1 MSKFPFNTTGY
12 TPLKPFGSKMGD
24 RKINENNSPDLNYSF
39 IAFDASSELRSAD
52 LNEMQENTDYMARL
66 GLTSSV
72 SPSNM
77 FNILKTSAYKI
88 FNDYKEQG
96 LNMNEA
102 MKEIEDFIDFAGFIK
117 VGPSSINKQGVKVQ
131 KDLKS
136 YITNEI
142 LTLKKDLYK
151 DVNDANKQ
159 EKDFAEQAELA
170 DIDSRLD

>member
-1 MSKFPFNTTGY
+1 
-12 TPLKPFGSKMGD
+12 
-24 RKINENNSPDLNYSF
+24 
-39 IAFDASSELRSAD
+39 
-52 LNEMQENTDYMARL
+52 
-66 GLTSSV
+66 
-72 SPSNM
+72 
-77 FNILKTSAYKI
+77 
-88 FNDYKEQG
+88 
-96 LNMNEA
+96 MNEA
-102 MKEIEDFIDFAGFIK
+102 MKEIEDFIEFAGFIK

-170 DIDSRLD
+170 DINNRLDELDYETISLDVIR

>member
-1 MSKFPFNTTGY
+1 
-12 TPLKPFGSKMGD
+12 
-24 RKINENNSPDLNYSF
+24 
-39 IAFDASSELRSAD
+39 
-52 LNEMQENTDYMARL
+52 
-66 GLTSSV
+66 
-72 SPSNM
+72 M

-142 LTLKKDLYK
+142 LTLKKD
-151 DVNDANKQ
+151 
-159 EKDFAEQAELA
+159 F
-170 DIDSRLD
+170 